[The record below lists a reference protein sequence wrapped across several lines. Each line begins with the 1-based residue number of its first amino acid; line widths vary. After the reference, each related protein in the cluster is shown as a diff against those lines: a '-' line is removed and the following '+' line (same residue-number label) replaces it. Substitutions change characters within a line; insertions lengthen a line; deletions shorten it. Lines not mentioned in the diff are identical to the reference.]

1 MRPRGLP
8 LGARAIFLV
17 AVVVAAVIV
26 GLVTVVDR
34 GPRIPIP
41 LIGSTSP
48 SPEGSPVPVSVSA
61 SGDVSVTYGANGQ
74 TVTVAKGREVTI
86 TLDSTYWTFQGS
98 SNTAVL
104 QQSGSAVVSPAS
116 CVPGGGCGTVTA
128 HFRAMGPGR
137 AVVTASRT
145 SCGEALACGPDQ
157 STYQITVVVTG

>member
-1 MRPRGLP
+1 MRLRGLS
-8 LGARAIFLV
+8 LGARAIFLA
-17 AVVVAAVIV
+17 AVVVAAVII

-34 GPRIPIP
+34 GIALP

-48 SPEGSPVPVSVSA
+48 SPEGSPAPVSVSN
-61 SGDVSVTYGANGQ
+61 SGDVTVTYGANGQ
-74 TVTVAKGREVTI
+74 TVTVANGHEVTI

-98 SNTAVL
+98 SNPAVL
-104 QQSGSAVVSPAS
+104 LQAGKTVVSSTS